1 MDWHGVFPA
10 ITTPFTKYDLAVD
23 ERALARH
30 VGWMVQS
37 GVRAIVPLGSLG
49 EGNTLSFEEKLRVID
64 ICRDAAGVL
73 PIVPGIA
80 ALSTAEAI
88 ALVRAAGT
96 RGCSGAMVLPPYVY
110 RGDARET
117 LAHFDAVLDATPLP
131 CMLYNNP
138 IAYGTD
144 VRPEQIAQLAQ
155 RHRNLVAVKESSA
168 DVRRITALRTLLGDR
183 LALFV
188 GVDDLIIEGCDAG
201 AVGWIAGLVN
211 AFPRETV
218 DLFERYLSGE
228 RETARTIYDWFLP
241 LLRMDTVPKF
251 VQLIKLAQAEVDHGS
266 ETVRPPRLPL
276 EGDERAAAL
285 ATIREAIATRPGA
298 NAKTGSARRG

>member
-1 MDWHGVFPA
+1 MDWHGVVPA

-23 ERALARH
+23 DRALAKH
-30 VGWMVQS
+30 VAWLVQS
-37 GVRAIVPLGSLG
+37 GVRGIVPLGSLG
-49 EGNTLSFEEKLRVID
+49 EGNTLSFEEKLRVLD
-64 ICRDAAGVL
+64 VCRDAAGLL
-73 PIVPGIA
+73 PVVPGIA
-80 ALSTAEAI
+80 ALSTAEAV
-88 ALVRAAGT
+88 ALVRAAGK
-96 RGCSGAMVLPPYVY
+96 RGCAGAMVLPPYVY
-110 RGDARET
+110 RGDTRET

-144 VRPEQIAQLAQ
+144 VLPHQIAQLAQ

-168 DVRRITALRTLLGDR
+168 DVRRITALRALLDDR

-188 GVDDLIIEGCDAG
+188 GVDDLIVEGCDAG

-218 DLFERYLSGE
+218 DLFDLYLSGQ
-228 RETARTIYDWFLP
+228 RETARTLYEWFLP

-251 VQLIKLAQAEVDHGS
+251 VQLIKLAQAEVDRGS

-276 EGDERAAAL
+276 EGEERAVAL
-285 ATIREAIATRPGA
+285 ATIRDAIKTRPGA
-298 NAKTGSARRG
+298 KR